1 MSQTS
6 GNMSVMDYYDH
17 LWSIRDKRVDGWFL
31 MDSPWP
37 TVTMSLL
44 YVYSVKMLGP
54 SLMKDRPAFQ
64 LRGTILLYN
73 VFQVAI
79 SAYVVYESWMAGWGT
94 HYSWTC
100 QRVEQS
106 ADPNSV
112 DMRMARACY
121 CYFLCKFT
129 EFFDTWFFI
138 ARKNFKN
145 VSVLQVFH
153 HGIMPCFTYAMVRW
167 LPGGHESFGALLN
180 SLIHVIMYTYYFLA
194 MLGPQMQP
202 YLWWKKY
209 LTAFQIFQFCLISI
223 KSWVVILG
231 IVKCGYPWQFSAITA
246 ALMVCFLGLF
256 SHFFINAYLKGPSGK
271 KKTA

>member
-94 HYSWTC
+94 HYSWIC
-100 QRVEQS
+100 QNVEPS
-106 ADPNSV
+106 AKLNSV
-112 DMRMARACY
+112 DMRMTRATY
-121 CYFLCKFT
+121 LYFLCKFT
-129 EFFDTWFFI
+129 EFFDTWFFL
-138 ARKNFKN
+138 AQKKFRN

-153 HGIMPCFTYAMVRW
+153 HGIMPCYTYAMVRW
-167 LPGGHESFGALLN
+167 LPGGNDSIVCFIN
-180 SLIHVIMYTYYFLA
+180 SIIHTIMYTYYFLA
-194 MLGPQMQP
+194 MLGPQMKP
-202 YLWWKKY
+202 FLWWKKY
-209 LTAFQIFQFCLISI
+209 LTAMQIIQFLI
-223 KSWVVILG
+223 VITKCNLVLLG
-231 IVKCGYPWQFSAITA
+231 ITSCGYPWEFSLITLI
-246 ALMVCFLGLF
+246 LMIIFLTLF
-256 SHFFINAYLKGPSGK
+256 SQFFIQEYLSSAPK
-271 KKTA
+271 KKSA